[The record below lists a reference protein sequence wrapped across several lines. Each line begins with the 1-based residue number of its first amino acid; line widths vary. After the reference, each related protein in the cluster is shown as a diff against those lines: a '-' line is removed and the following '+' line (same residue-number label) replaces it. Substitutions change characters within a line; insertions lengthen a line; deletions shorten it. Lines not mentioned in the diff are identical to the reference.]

1 MEACQVRKSDK
12 RLRNGFRES
21 LVLVPVPW
29 LLIRREE
36 QLPVCWKIMKN
47 VEIRARGPG

>member
-1 MEACQVRKSDK
+1 MEASEVRKPDK
-12 RLRNGFRES
+12 GLCNGFRKS
-21 LVLVPVPW
+21 LVLVPVPG

-36 QLPVCWKIMKN
+36 QLPVCWKVMKN